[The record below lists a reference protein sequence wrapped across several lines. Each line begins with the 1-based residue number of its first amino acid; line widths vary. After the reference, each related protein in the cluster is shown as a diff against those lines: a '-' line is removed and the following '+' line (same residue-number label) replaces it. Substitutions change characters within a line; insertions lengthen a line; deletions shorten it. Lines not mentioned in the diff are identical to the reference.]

1 MGWNNVVYGG
11 GNCCGGSPD
20 YGNNSGSN
28 DSRCNG
34 KDLLRGVSKNDFVKV
49 FLKNSQSVKGF
60 VADIS
65 DNILTL
71 FNCHEHGI
79 SSTSICLDDIVAV
92 KTFANVFDP
101 EDNDCDKH
109 HC

>member
-1 MGWNNVVYGG
+1 MSWNNVVYGG
-11 GNCCGGSPD
+11 GGSCCGGSPD
-20 YGNNSGSN
+20 YSNNRSS
-28 DSRCNG
+28 SCNG

-71 FNCHEHGI
+71 FNCHQHGI
-79 SSTSICLDDIVAV
+79 SSTSVCLDDIVAV
-92 KTFANVFDP
+92 KTFATLSDP
-101 EDNDCDKH
+101 DEDDCDKH
-109 HC
+109 RC